1 MEEND
6 NILGMSDE
14 DFIDNS
20 SSDLDTSSNDSN
32 DSYDQDDGYNLQS
45 DKNNTNI
52 QDNGVSDPEDIDY
65 KGWYDKVMAPIKAN
79 GKTITLQSPEEA
91 IQLMQ
96 MGANYTKK
104 MQQIAPQR
112 KTLMMLEKNGI
123 DQDTLNFLIDIKNKN
138 PQAIAKLLKDANID
152 PLDVDTTSQNNYVAP
167 NYSISDQEADWTSAI
182 NELKSNPESLETLK
196 QINSWDTESINQLAQ
211 EPNTLYELDKQ
222 RQEGTYDYI
231 MQEIDRAKTLGYIDP
246 NMPML
251 QAYLEVGSNLARQ
264 MEARSQ
270 PVGYG
275 TGSPMPTN
283 NARAKQASISRS
295 NGRSSQQVSNPL
307 SMSDEDF
314 EKYFSN

>member
-32 DSYDQDDGYNLQS
+32 DNHNQDDDYNLQS
-45 DKNNTNI
+45 NENNTNI
-52 QDNGVSDPEDIDY
+52 QDNDVSDPENIDY

-182 NELKSNPESLETLK
+182 NE
-196 QINSWDTESINQLAQ
+196 
-211 EPNTLYELDKQ
+211 
-222 RQEGTYDYI
+222 
-231 MQEIDRAKTLGYIDP
+231 
-246 NMPML
+246 
-251 QAYLEVGSNLARQ
+251 
-264 MEARSQ
+264 
-270 PVGYG
+270 
-275 TGSPMPTN
+275 
-283 NARAKQASISRS
+283 
-295 NGRSSQQVSNPL
+295 
-307 SMSDEDF
+307 
-314 EKYFSN
+314 

>member
-20 SSDLDTSSNDSN
+20 SSDLDTSSNDSK
-32 DSYDQDDGYNLQS
+32 DSYDQDDDYNLQS

-52 QDNGVSDPEDIDY
+52 QDNDVSDPEDIDY

-152 PLDVDTTSQNNYVAP
+152 PLDVDTTSQ
-167 NYSISDQEADWTSAI
+167 
-182 NELKSNPESLETLK
+182 
-196 QINSWDTESINQLAQ
+196 DTESINQLAQ

-264 MEARSQ
+264 MEARSR

-283 NARAKQASISRS
+283 NVRAKQASISRS